1 VYREEQRGG
10 DWKTDLIADI
20 RGECDRQ
27 FGKVV
32 HIDTDPNSTE
42 VFIKFTS
49 TDGAAKAVQGL
60 NGRHFGGRMIA
71 ASPLIEAVYNAQWRQ
86 AIDL

>member
-1 VYREEQRGG
+1 M
-10 DWKTDLIADI
+10 TDIK
-20 RGECDRQ
+20 GECNRQ

-32 HIDTDPNSTE
+32 HIDTDPNTTE
-42 VFIKFTS
+42 VFIKFENVE
-49 TDGAAKAVQGL
+49 GAGKAVQGL
-60 NGRHFGGRMIA
+60 NGRHFGGRQIA